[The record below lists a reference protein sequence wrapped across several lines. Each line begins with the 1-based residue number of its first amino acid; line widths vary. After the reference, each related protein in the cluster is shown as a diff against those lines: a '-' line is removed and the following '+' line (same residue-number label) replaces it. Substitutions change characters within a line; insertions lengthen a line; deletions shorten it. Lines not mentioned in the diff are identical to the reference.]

1 MNVNKNNKANKRL
14 IYFRLSFVSLYKL
27 LFPWYPLPIDKSMT
41 KILQTIKSYYII
53 NYFAFIYIVL
63 KKHIFLKKIS
73 CISSSDTHDELRAK
87 TPSELGFNSVLPRF

>member
-41 KILQTIKSYYII
+41 KILQIIKSYYII
-53 NYFAFIYIVL
+53 NYFAFILYSIE
-63 KKHIFLKKIS
+63 KTHFFEKNIMHIL
-73 CISSSDTHDELRAK
+73 
-87 TPSELGFNSVLPRF
+87 LGYT